1 MVGLPCQR
9 ADVILIRNIGTR
21 DRPTICGCDSDGGVS
36 MAEKRGCGDDGD
48 GGDGGATGG
57 GSEGGAGG
65 GGRWRDRDDVVKV
78 AAVVAW
84 CSVGDDSGCEMKVE
98 AVAGKWPDSDDDAK
112 IIKRGRS
119 VVCVG

>member
-1 MVGLPCQR
+1 GY
-9 ADVILIRNIGTR
+9 DG
-21 DRPTICGCDSDGGVS
+21 DGGVL
-36 MAEKRGCGDDGD
+36 MAEQRGCGDDGD
-48 GGDGGATGG
+48 GGSDGGQKDGGATGG

-65 GGRWRDRDDVVKV
+65 GGSWRDRDDVVKV

-98 AVAGKWPDSDDDAK
+98 VVARKWPDSGDGVG